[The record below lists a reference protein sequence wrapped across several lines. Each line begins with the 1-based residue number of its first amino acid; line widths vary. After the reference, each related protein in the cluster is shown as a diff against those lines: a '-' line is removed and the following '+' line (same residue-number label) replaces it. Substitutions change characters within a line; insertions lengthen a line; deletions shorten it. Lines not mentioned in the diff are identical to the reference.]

1 VFPILKELHNPTVK
15 RMTIATTTGVVI
27 YTLLYLSCGVFG
39 YLTFYGTSQ
48 DNILKNY
55 KKDNIAAMIGKVG
68 IAITAMMS
76 FPLQLFSCRNTINL
90 IIFPNSDFSWIRHI
104 IIALIITVITF
115 VTGTLVPFISVVFG
129 LMGSSF
135 TSI

>member
-55 KKDNIAAMIGKVG
+55 KKDNIAAMIGKEG

-76 FPLQLFSCRNTINL
+76 FVVLSSTVLAQKSTI
-90 IIFPNSDFSWIRHI
+90 
-104 IIALIITVITF
+104 
-115 VTGTLVPFISVVFG
+115 
-129 LMGSSF
+129 
-135 TSI
+135 SIC